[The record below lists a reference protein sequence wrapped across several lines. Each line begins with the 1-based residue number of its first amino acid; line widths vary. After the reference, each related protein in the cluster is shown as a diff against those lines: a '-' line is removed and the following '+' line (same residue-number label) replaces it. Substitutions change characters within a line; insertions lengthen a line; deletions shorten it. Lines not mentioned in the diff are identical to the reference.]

1 MNQTPHP
8 AKRDVV
14 VTLSN
19 DAGETCCSWMLSIPA
34 DIGAEEALA
43 GCVDVLLPMA
53 IEAGDIEQA
62 DGATARFAM
71 READVELDADLYLQ
85 EAAEAGTRH

>member
-1 MNQTPHP
+1 MTDTP

-19 DAGETCCSWMLSIPA
+19 DAGATCCAWMLSIPA
-34 DIGAEEALA
+34 DIPAEEALA

-53 IEAGDIEQA
+53 IEAGDIEPSES
-62 DGATARFAM
+62 ATARFAM
-71 READVELDADLYLQ
+71 READVETDADLYLQ
-85 EAAEAGTRH
+85 EAREAGTLH

>member
-1 MNQTPHP
+1 MNDTPHP

-14 VTLSN
+14 VTLS
-19 DAGETCCSWMLSIPA
+19 DDGGQLRCSWMLSIPA

-53 IEAGDIEQA
+53 IEAGDIEPG
-62 DGATARFAM
+62 DTDTARFAM
-71 READVELDADLYLQ
+71 READVERDADLYLQ
-85 EAAEAGTRH
+85 EAAEAGSIH

>member
-1 MNQTPHP
+1 MNATPHP

-14 VTLSN
+14 VTLS
-19 DAGETCCSWMLSIPA
+19 DDGGKTLCSWMLSIPA

-53 IEAGDIEQA
+53 IEAGDIEPG
-62 DGATARFAM
+62 DTDTARFAM
-71 READVELDADLYLQ
+71 READVERDADLYLQ
-85 EAAEAGTRH
+85 EAAEAGSIH